1 MAVVQR
7 AGAGEP
13 PIGGI
18 VALALG
24 FALVAAVLVAE
35 LTERVGLPRVTG
47 YLLLGLVCGPYVGN
61 LITHAM
67 ARELGIFNGLAV
79 AVIAFM
85 AGLEMNLQ
93 RLRSSLRE
101 LVALTLT
108 TLAVMYVLLL
118 PVLWAAWPLARHRTR
133 CGRFRAPG
141 ARDRAHGRRHQ
152 LLAHGDDRGSHR
164 EPGTRT
170 AERCHPDHGDL
181 CRPGADS
188 VVHGGHAVRCVGH
201 GARDQP

>member
-1 MAVVQR
+1 MRRALGLAIVLLLMAVVQR

-67 ARELGIFNGLAV
+67 ARELGSSTV
-79 AVIAFM
+79 W
-85 AGLEMNLQ
+85 
-93 RLRSSLRE
+93 RSPSSRS
-101 LVALTLT
+101 
-108 TLAVMYVLLL
+108 
-118 PVLWAAWPLARHRTR
+118 W
-133 CGRFRAPG
+133 
-141 ARDRAHGRRHQ
+141 
-152 LLAHGDDRGSHR
+152 RGSR
-164 EPGTRT
+164 
-170 AERCHPDHGDL
+170 
-181 CRPGADS
+181 
-188 VVHGGHAVRCVGH
+188 
-201 GARDQP
+201 